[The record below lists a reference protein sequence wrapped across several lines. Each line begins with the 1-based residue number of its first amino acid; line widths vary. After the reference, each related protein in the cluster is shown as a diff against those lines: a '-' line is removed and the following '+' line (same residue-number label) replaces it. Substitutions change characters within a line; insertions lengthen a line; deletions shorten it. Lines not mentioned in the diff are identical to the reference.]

1 MVTNVWSRNCWE
13 SRQQH
18 ARGEGGKGM
27 GIGTWCLQ
35 TSQTAGASRMRSTI
49 AGRPHVVSGIGRTGA
64 VQWAGVYARPGIV
77 VKTGLCWAYVGEGR
91 DDADLWA
98 LPMITRSD
106 RIGSVASR
114 PTEGP

>member
-1 MVTNVWSRNCWE
+1 
-13 SRQQH
+13 
-18 ARGEGGKGM
+18 M
-27 GIGTWCLQ
+27 GTGAWRLR
-35 TSQTAGASRMRSTI
+35 TSQTACGSPMWSMTTD
-49 AGRPHVVSGIGRTGA
+49 RPHVVSGIGRTGA